1 MQSRGEARV
10 WAMSELLG
18 SSPEQLK
25 ERILSDEAPEDFQ
38 MLVARGF
45 LPVGQEDLI
54 PILIHLGRSPNESI
68 ASQARS
74 SLGEAPRGLIQSFAE
89 DEASPPA
96 VLGDL
101 AVVTEDRAVLEK
113 LVRNRVTPH
122 DAIAALARKA
132 DARLQEAIVTNQ
144 RRILEEPEILEGL
157 EANPSLT
164 GDTKRRIREIREE
177 FFEKEQVRRD
187 AREKRAEEAELAA
200 EAQRELDEILAKVED
215 DRPEEETLQGAPAGV
230 ADATEDDPDENLSAW
245 VRILRMSVS
254 ERVQAA
260 FKAGKT
266 ERTILIR
273 DRNRLVCS
281 AVIRSPRITETEVE
295 TYAGMRN
302 IDGEVLRLIG
312 MKREW
317 MRKYPIMMALIKN
330 PKAPPGVVLPLVNRL
345 TLRDLKGLSTDKGV
359 PDVIRVSARRLF
371 NQKTRK

>member
-1 MQSRGEARV
+1 
-10 WAMSELLG
+10 MSELLG

-25 ERILSDEAPEDFQ
+25 ARILSDEAPEDFQ

-45 LPVGQEDLI
+45 LPVAQEDMI

-68 ASQARS
+68 AKQARS
-74 SLGEAPRGLIQSFAE
+74 SLGEAPRGSIQSFAE
-89 DEASPPA
+89 DESSPPA

-113 LVRNRVTPH
+113 LVRNRATPAE
-122 DAIAALARKA
+122 AISSLARKA

-144 RRILEEPEILEGL
+144 RRILEQPEILESL

-164 GDTKRRIREIREE
+164 GDTKRRIREFREE
-177 FFEKEQVRRD
+177 FFEKEQARRD
-187 AREKRAEEAELAA
+187 ARERRAAEEAELAA

-215 DRPEEETLQGAPAGV
+215 DRPKEETLQGAPPGV
-230 ADATEDDPDENLSAW
+230 SEATEDDPDENLSAW
-245 VRILRMSVS
+245 VRILKMSVS
-254 ERVQAA
+254 ERVRTA

-273 DRNRLVCS
+273 DRNRLVCT

-295 TYAGMRN
+295 AYAAMRN

-312 MKREW
+312 MNREW
-317 MRKYPIMMALIKN
+317 MRKYPIMMSLIKN